1 VIDVFLDGGD
11 ESGSTPPPAWW
22 SDCLEPGMPIG
33 RVTFCGSGLDS
44 GTAAALEGRQ
54 WDIDH
59 GKSSIAACNRAITH
73 AALARRPLLVVL
85 QSLRVTSAVLEE
97 LRRCLTLDPMFGFSV
112 PRIGSPDGKSVIV
125 RPAGGVLE
133 SDWAPRAILSER
145 PEHEILVEQRS
156 ACVLI
161 AEGLVSDLGCLDEA
175 FERLDAAV
183 VMYMAMA
190 RRRGFRIV
198 LANRAVAES
207 TGDHAGV
214 AGLAG
219 PADSDR
225 ERLARILPDR
235 ERIWLQSRDFGAER
249 FERILGAALR
259 RSESPE
265 RFSVLLDLRN
275 LAEIHNG
282 TSQAALGAACALHR
296 LCRGPEVQV
305 LASPA
310 ARAFHRL
317 DAVLPGWP
325 IHASPVSG
333 EFTCALR
340 LSQPWQIS
348 EMIDLHHHALF
359 SVFLM
364 LDTIAWDIQYLGP
377 PHLDGTWQFLADHAD
392 GFLFISEFTRQ
403 RFLARFEN
411 AKDTPSSVCHLSM
424 DACDYVVGEPGR
436 AESAEYL
443 LVVGNELDHKDLAQS
458 VDVLATAFPFQPLQV
473 LGSSVSSTPV
483 VTRHRSGSLSDNE
496 VHRLYMGARAVIYP
510 SFYEGFGFPIVTGLG
525 HGLTVVARDSDLL
538 DEVVAGCEPKGRLLT
553 YRRRDELV
561 DIVGALL
568 HGDSLAERQ
577 VGRSFA
583 ADHRKNWDE
592 VGRDILRFVEQVVAQ
607 PSGGRWRRRER
618 VVQQLLASR
627 G

>member
-1 VIDVFLDGGD
+1 MIDVFLDGGG
-11 ESGSTPPPAWW
+11 ESGATPPPGWW

-33 RVTFCGSGLDS
+33 RVTLGGSEFDKAA
-44 GTAAALEGRQ
+44 AAALEGRR

-97 LRRCLTLDPMFGFSV
+97 LRKCLALDPMFGFAV
-112 PRIGSPDGKSVIV
+112 PRIGSSDGKSVIV

-133 SDWAPRAILSER
+133 SEWAPRAILSER

-183 VMYMAMA
+183 VLYMAMA

-259 RSESPE
+259 RSEAPE

-282 TSQAALGAACALHR
+282 TSQAALGAARALHR

-424 DACDYVVGEPGR
+424 DAGDYVVGSLGGPNRPSTCWWSAMNSITRTSRR
-436 AESAEYL
+436 A
-443 LVVGNELDHKDLAQS
+443 
-458 VDVLATAFPFQPLQV
+458 
-473 LGSSVSSTPV
+473 
-483 VTRHRSGSLSDNE
+483 
-496 VHRLYMGARAVIYP
+496 
-510 SFYEGFGFPIVTGLG
+510 
-525 HGLTVVARDSDLL
+525 
-538 DEVVAGCEPKGRLLT
+538 
-553 YRRRDELV
+553 
-561 DIVGALL
+561 
-568 HGDSLAERQ
+568 
-577 VGRSFA
+577 
-583 ADHRKNWDE
+583 
-592 VGRDILRFVEQVVAQ
+592 
-607 PSGGRWRRRER
+607 
-618 VVQQLLASR
+618 
-627 G
+627 